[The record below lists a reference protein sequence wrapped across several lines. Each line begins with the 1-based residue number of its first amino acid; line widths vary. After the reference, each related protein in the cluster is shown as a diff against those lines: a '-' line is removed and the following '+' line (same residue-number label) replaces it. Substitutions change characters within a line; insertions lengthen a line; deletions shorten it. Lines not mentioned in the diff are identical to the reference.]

1 MAPDAPPNETAPDH
15 DKDPESYLEASG
27 RLEAKG
33 LAWRRLLGGRK
44 KAPQEVASS
53 GASTDGFDDIK
64 SKPEK
69 WSLGVLN
76 DKETEEVPGMSMQT
90 FLAHRYSQIASR
102 IGVKHVTI
110 SLTAA
115 C

>member
-1 MAPDAPPNETAPDH
+1 MATDAPPINTTPHH
-15 DKDPESYLEASG
+15 DKDPESAPEASD
-27 RLEAKG
+27 RLEVKRST
-33 LAWRRLLGGRK
+33 WRRFLGGKRK
-44 KAPQEVASS
+44 TPCEVESS
-53 GASTDGFDDIK
+53 GTSTDGTDDIK
-64 SKPEK
+64 AKSEK

-90 FLAHRYSQIASR
+90 FLPHRYLQIAARS
-102 IGVKHVTI
+102 VKHMTI